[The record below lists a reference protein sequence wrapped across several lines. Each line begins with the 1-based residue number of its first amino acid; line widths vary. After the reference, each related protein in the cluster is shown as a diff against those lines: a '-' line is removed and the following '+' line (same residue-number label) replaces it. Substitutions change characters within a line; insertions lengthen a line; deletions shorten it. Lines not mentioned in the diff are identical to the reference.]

1 LIAVGNKL
9 QRESTFTALQL
20 QKSFID

>member
-1 LIAVGNKL
+1 LIAIGNKL
-9 QRESTFTALQL
+9 QRESTFTAHQL